1 MEKKLTFLDPKIIS
15 TLNDENIEKINL
27 NDFEIGDKITNVP
40 NGYVSIVKKIKTN
53 QIYLIKVL
61 KKIEFLQNKILIEHE
76 INQYQNLSSLYHP
89 FIIELKGANFTD
101 PYNLFYLYDYT
112 PGISLKH
119 LIKNKQGISLES
131 AKFYIACIITVLDY
145 IHKKKII
152 HRDLRPEMIL
162 ITQQGYAKI
171 LDFTLSKKL
180 ENDYTYTICGT
191 HEYYSPE
198 MINQSGYNKSIDF
211 WQLGILF
218 YEMLFG
224 FTPFIEQDPIK
235 LYEKI
240 KNGKLKFPRNIDSNA
255 RTVIRHFLN
264 IDVKKRLGC
273 TKKGIYEIVQSP
285 LFEGF
290 EWEGLLHRVLD
301 PPLCPRIEKF
311 AIHSHKK
318 LDKVFL
324 DESTAAL
331 PKEKDPFYCL
341 K

>member
-1 MEKKLTFLDPKIIS
+1 MEKKLTFLDPKIIAS
-15 TLNDENIEKINL
+15 LNDENIEKINL
-27 NDFEIGDKITNVP
+27 NDFEIGEKMMILP
-40 NGYVSIVKKIKTN
+40 NGYISIVKKIKTN
-53 QIYLIKVL
+53 QIYSIKVL
-61 KKIEFLQNKILIEHE
+61 KKIELLQNKILIEHE
-76 INQYQNLSSLYHP
+76 INQYKNLSLLYHP
-89 FIIELKGANFTD
+89 FITELKGVNFTD
-101 PYNLFYLYDYT
+101 PYHLFYLYDYT
-112 PGISLKH
+112 LGIPLRH
-119 LIKNKQGISLES
+119 LIKNEQCLSLEC

-152 HRDLRPEMIL
+152 HRDLRPELII

-180 ENDYTYTICGT
+180 INDYTYSICGT